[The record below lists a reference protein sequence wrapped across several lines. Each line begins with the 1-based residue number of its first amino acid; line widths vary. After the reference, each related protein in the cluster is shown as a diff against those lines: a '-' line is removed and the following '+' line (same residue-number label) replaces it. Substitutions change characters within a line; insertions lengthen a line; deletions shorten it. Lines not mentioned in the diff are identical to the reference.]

1 MPFTPSREHVLVGNA
16 RLDRPR
22 GLVGAPMCARLN
34 PVLSLPLSLSLSR
47 ARARARVPVMSR
59 RLRGA
64 STLITYPYTRVPTV
78 CLPTDGSN
86 E

>member
-34 PVLSLPLSLSLSR
+34 PVLSLPLSLSLSFS
-47 ARARARVPVMSR
+47 RARVPVMSR